1 MNQCDFAL
9 LNQKKAEEMR
19 KVIEEA
25 AMQGDSVGGI
35 IETCVL
41 HMPEGI
47 GEPFFDSIESHISH
61 LLFSVPAVKRSR
73 IWRRF

>member
-1 MNQCDFAL
+1 
-9 LNQKKAEEMR
+9 MR

-25 AMQGDSVGGI
+25 AMQRDSVGGI

-47 GEPFFDSIESHISH
+47 ESLSLI
-61 LLFSVPAVKRSR
+61 L
-73 IWRRF
+73 